1 VGFPEYAWAMVT
13 PGVGA
18 PITASGA
25 DKTWVRRVSTLSTV
39 LVTAVIAFS
48 VLQLILGLAGQFAVI
63 DIAISEMVR
72 PMQPMA
78 AVLLGITGTATHLLL
93 VPRRRSLPLARSLGT
108 VMVVGVAIIAG
119 LYLAVYRS
127 SSAADL
133 PVWLRPGGL
142 ETDPFAGLPAS
153 NTAFVLLILVV
164 SLPLLAAGARRAVLV
179 GQILAA
185 TAATIAGR
193 MLVEFLYGSRSLSS
207 FPWGLSEM
215 AVTSAIC
222 VIALGAAAVLAR
234 WDVGVVSA
242 LVGSGPGGIVLR
254 ASIPGLLLLP
264 VILLGFLQGQQLLN
278 RSSVFGL
285 LAVAI
290 TVLGLVLLMSL
301 ARTLDRRDN
310 QRAIATER
318 ALRARDA
325 LAQRAPAVAVL
336 ESQLSTVEPID
347 RADIEIHA
355 ESLTES
361 GVLSGDAHAILNLD
375 DARIGL
381 VLVDVAGHGAEPTVA
396 ALRIKDSLAQS
407 LRHGAS
413 PVQALV
419 EVSPLL
425 GETAEMATAVVA
437 DMQTAGGHLRLV
449 VAGHPP
455 PLLIGNNTVDEL
467 AATGPL
473 LHSSIPGAWTHHEL
487 TLGEGDTLMLYTD
500 GLTQRP
506 LGDLTKQLRDASS
519 LAETVEW
526 LLRGSGEPAFRDD
539 VSLILLRRLRTR
551 PKVVVDVADT
561 AHNLS
566 PVQSRFFLE
575 TR

>member
-1 VGFPEYAWAMVT
+1 
-13 PGVGA
+13 
-18 PITASGA
+18 
-25 DKTWVRRVSTLSTV
+25 
-39 LVTAVIAFS
+39 
-48 VLQLILGLAGQFAVI
+48 
-63 DIAISEMVR
+63 
-72 PMQPMA
+72 
-78 AVLLGITGTATHLLL
+78 
-93 VPRRRSLPLARSLGT
+93 
-108 VMVVGVAIIAG
+108 
-119 LYLAVYRS
+119 
-127 SSAADL
+127 
-133 PVWLRPGGL
+133 
-142 ETDPFAGLPAS
+142 
-153 NTAFVLLILVV
+153 
-164 SLPLLAAGARRAVLV
+164 
-179 GQILAA
+179 
-185 TAATIAGR
+185 
-193 MLVEFLYGSRSLSS
+193 
-207 FPWGLSEM
+207 
-215 AVTSAIC
+215 
-222 VIALGAAAVLAR
+222 
-234 WDVGVVSA
+234 
-242 LVGSGPGGIVLR
+242 
-254 ASIPGLLLLP
+254 
-264 VILLGFLQGQQLLN
+264 
-278 RSSVFGL
+278 
-285 LAVAI
+285 
-290 TVLGLVLLMSL
+290 MSL